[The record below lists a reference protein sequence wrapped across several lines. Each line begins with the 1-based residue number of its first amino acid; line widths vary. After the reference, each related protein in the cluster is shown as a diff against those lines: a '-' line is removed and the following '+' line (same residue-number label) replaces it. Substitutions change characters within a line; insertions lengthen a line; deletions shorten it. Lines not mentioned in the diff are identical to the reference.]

1 MKTKFKTVVY
11 LFILVVL
18 SNKLSAQTGSLMF
31 YGSVNYN
38 HAKDSDVSSQ
48 FSMNPLGV
56 GYQFDDHVV
65 AGLNFATTIA
75 ENKNNDVTS
84 RHYEIGPFY
93 SYAWQLADHFLII
106 AQTDAHYQWGETA
119 VDTQISQNYS
129 GYLLRA
135 YPIVAVLLG
144 KGWALKAKFGEIS
157 YNHTNT
163 NGTNFISGINGNTM
177 GIGVSKNIMLKK
189 NKI

>member
-1 MKTKFKTVVY
+1 MNRKFKTILC
-11 LFILVVL
+11 LFILVIL
-18 SNKLSAQTGSLMF
+18 SNKLSAQTGSVMF

-38 HAKDSDVSSQ
+38 HAKGADVNSQ
-48 FSMNPLGV
+48 FSMNPLGI

-75 ENKNNDVTS
+75 ENKNNEVTS

-93 SYAWQLADHFLII
+93 SYAWQVGEHFLVI
-106 AQTDAHYQWGETA
+106 AQTDAHYQWGQKAADSEN
-119 VDTQISQNYS
+119 QQNYS

-157 YNHTNT
+157 FNHTTT
-163 NGTNFISGINGNTM
+163 NGTNFISGVNGTTM
-177 GIGVSKNIMLKK
+177 GIGVSKNIVFKK
-189 NKI
+189 KSI